1 MKYLAI
7 CTLVLACV
15 LLAGCTGT
23 TKAPAAATPAPTA
36 APVPMATA
44 TSTPQPVFSLGDSY
58 VDRPNGYTFNTEK
71 DVTTEEFR
79 VDTPS
84 WGIWFKVRPLN
95 ENLQSCW
102 FIMNVTNEDLGRTE
116 TFGYG
121 GQQSFELE
129 QTIPMYNDGPYQITM
144 TGNCVKVWM
153 KAAKRLP

>member
-1 MKYLAI
+1 MKYLAF
-7 CTLVLACV
+7 CMLVIACI

-23 TKAPAAATPAPTA
+23 RAPEATPAPTA
-36 APVPMATA
+36 APVTPAT
-44 TSTPQPVFSLGDSY
+44 TTPTPQPVFKLGDSY
-58 VDRPNGYTFNTEK
+58 VDKPNGYTFNTEK

-84 WGIWFKVRPLN
+84 WGIYFKVKPLN

-102 FIMNVTNEDLGRTE
+102 FTMNVTNLDNGRTE

-129 QTIPMYNDGPYQITM
+129 QTIPMYNEGPYKITM
-144 TGNCVKVWM
+144 KGNCVKVWM
-153 KAAKRLP
+153 KASKRMP

>member
-15 LLAGCTGT
+15 LLAGCTGRQ
-23 TKAPAAATPAPTA
+23 APAATPIPTPTE
-36 APVPMATA
+36 APVTTATA
-44 TSTPQPVFSLGDSY
+44 TPTPQPVFQLGDAY
-58 VDRPNGYTFNTEK
+58 VDRSNGYTFNTEK
-71 DVTTEEFR
+71 DMATEDFR

-84 WGIWFKVRPLN
+84 WGIYFKVRPLS

-102 FIMNVTNEDLGRTE
+102 FIMNVTNLDLGRTE

-129 QTIPMYNDGPYQITM
+129 QTIPMYNDGPYRITM